1 MRNKEEDAMDIDR
14 RTAIVM
20 GLTGASAASALLVGV
35 KSTLATETLGEEIAP
50 GVHYRLLGEVQSP
63 IEGFVRVSWE
73 EITWQPGAKLG
84 PETMK
89 NPMMCEIM
97 AGELRSTR
105 GASGRAHSDV
115 AQLMPITAGYTFA
128 AKVGMV
134 ENNENKGTEVAVMR
148 RVNLLPAPA

>member
-1 MRNKEEDAMDIDR
+1 MDINR
-14 RTAIVM
+14 RTAIAV
-20 GLTGASAASALLVGV
+20 GLTGASAASALLLGV
-35 KSTLATETLGEEIAP
+35 KPSLTATEPQGEEIAP

-89 NPMMCEIM
+89 NPMMCEMM
-97 AGELRSTR
+97 AGELQSTR
-105 GASGRAHSDV
+105 GTSGRAHSES
-115 AQLMPITAGYTFA
+115 AQVMPITAGYTFA
-128 AKVGMV
+128 CKAGMV

-148 RVNLLPAPA
+148 RVNLLPA